1 MLLDEGCLA
10 REGTR
15 RRCSPLSGG
24 LRRSKPW
31 LLHGRVH
38 VRRWSQ
44 TVSARPH
51 HAGAVTATLRAMRT
65 APKGWVLSQKNGHAP
80 APCKIFKGQSMKES
94 GCMGLPG
101 PRDQSVS
108 GRVERPDDRHSRK
121 QAVQRSGTRR
131 HGQCRHR
138 SRVVLP
144 RTPDR
149 KSRSIRYST
158 TTTISARTRIN

>member
-10 REGTR
+10 RQGTR
-15 RRCSPLSGG
+15 RRCSPLPWG

-38 VRRWSQ
+38 VRRWSK

-51 HAGAVTATLRAMRT
+51 HARLLRRLCELCARLQRAGYYLKKRPRAGALQNLQGT
-65 APKGWVLSQKNGHAP
+65 KHEG
-80 APCKIFKGQSMKES
+80 S

-101 PRDQSVS
+101 PRDQSLP

-138 SRVVLP
+138 SRSFCHAHRTGSHGRSGTQPRPRSLP
-144 RTPDR
+144 
-149 KSRSIRYST
+149 
-158 TTTISARTRIN
+158 